1 MLAHIITGRGIM
13 VSPTAQTRVIR
24 ANKKRTMG
32 RKRKNQ
38 LENAGSTR
46 SQEELFGS
54 KLPEDAQAKK

>member
-1 MLAHIITGRGIM
+1 M

-24 ANKKRTMG
+24 ANKKISMG

-38 LENAGSTR
+38 LENSGSTR

-54 KLPEDAQAKK
+54 KLPDEAKAKK